1 MARCSLCVS
10 ALLLAA
16 LGAEAG
22 GDVRSR
28 VVASGLG
35 RPTAIVAPGGDVLLV
50 GLQPAKPT
58 SSEQGSVAE
67 LDVEVGDLVLRYS
80 GPLAPAHVAVD
91 HDGNLYWTSR
101 SGGAI
106 WRQDAENGTVRR
118 LASGLHLPSGIAVDS
133 EGRVYFTEGSGNESE
148 GLSGNVS
155 MLDGREATVLRAS
168 EAEPADL
175 AVGKGG
181 DLYWTNA
188 TAGTIAHLATD
199 GTLEIVLAG
208 LDRPQGLALDEA
220 RDRLYFTEVP
230 TPGLTGSGGG
240 RNTVN
245 ALDLATR
252 ERTVLHRGDSEPA
265 DVAVSPSGL
274 VYWISSRTGQ
284 VFESSTEGDDEDDEK
299 VELEARL
306 TGEQEVPPVETEA
319 SGRVKLKLI
328 NREEDDD
335 DDDVSAGL
343 KDGGASAA
351 LRGLRGQVH
360 RDDDEDDEP
369 RLEYRLKLKDITGAT
384 QGHLHLGAPGVNGP
398 VVATLFALQSQERP
412 EHDKKLNVAGIVSPD
427 ELVGPFADDWDGFV
441 AALLGGQL
449 YANVHTNAYPGG
461 EIRGQVLPKGTA
473 QNRPPNGVILT
484 PAGNISV
491 EAGIP
496 VSFAGKV
503 TDPDGDMVT
512 VVWDFGDGT
521 GSTDLVP
528 PAHAYAEP
536 GEYDVKLTATD
547 SRGLAD
553 PSPDRRE
560 ITVTLLPPPTPSP
573 SPTATPPAPTP
584 TPTVPGPTAT
594 PTPTVPGPT
603 ATPTVPPPT
612 PTPTVPGP
620 TATPTPTTPPPT
632 PTPTMPAPT
641 PTTPPPTPTTP
652 PPTPTPTMP
661 PPSVTL
667 TSVQTTVFTPKCI
680 GCHGGSSP
688 EAGLNLMA
696 GQSFSNLVNVPA
708 TTQNGAIR
716 VVPFSP
722 STSYLSIFLAA
733 GHRSNSVTAQDR
745 ADIDSWILAGAL
757 NH

>member
-1 MARCSLCVS
+1 MNTRPSVMARLSFGVS

-22 GDVRSR
+22 GGVRSR

-35 RPTAIVAPGGDVLLV
+35 RPTAIVAADGDVLLV

-58 SSEQGSVAE
+58 TTEHGSIAG
-67 LDVEVGDLVLRYS
+67 LDVEFGDLVLRYS
-80 GPLAPAHVAVD
+80 GQLAPAQVALD
-91 HDGNLYWTSR
+91 RDGNLYWTSR

-106 WRQDAENGTVRR
+106 WRQDAEGGTVRR
-118 LASGLHLPSGIAVDS
+118 IASGLHRPSGLAVDGD
-133 EGRVYFTEGSGNESE
+133 GRVYFTEGSGGDGE
-148 GLSGNVS
+148 GLSGNIS
-155 MLDGREATVLRAS
+155 MLDGQEATVLRAS

-175 AVGKGG
+175 AAGKAG

-188 TAGTIAHLATD
+188 DAGTIAHLTTD

-208 LDRPQGLALDEA
+208 LDRPQGLALDED

-252 ERTVLHRGDSEPA
+252 ARTVLHRGDSEPA
-265 DVAVSPSGL
+265 DVAVSPSGR
-274 VYWISSRTGQ
+274 VFWTSTRTGQ
-284 VFESSTEGDDEDDEK
+284 VFEANGEDDDEDDGE

-306 TGEQEVPPVETEA
+306 TGEQEVPPVESEA

-328 NREEDDD
+328 AREEDDDD
-335 DDDVSAGL
+335 DDDVSAGP
-343 KDGGASAA
+343 KAGAASAE
-351 LRGLRGQVH
+351 LRRLRGQVH

-384 QGHLHLGAPGVNGP
+384 MGHLHLGAPGVNGP
-398 VVATLFALQSQERP
+398 VVATLFDFQAQDRP
-412 EHDKKLNVAGIVSPD
+412 EQDRKLNIRGVISPD
-427 ELVGPFADDWDGFV
+427 ELAGPLAGDWDGFV

-461 EIRGQVLPKGTA
+461 EIRGQVLSEDDDE
-473 QNRPPNGVILT
+473 NHPPNGVILT
-484 PAGNISV
+484 PAGNISAQ
-491 EAGIP
+491 AGVP
-496 VSFAGKV
+496 VSFAGKA

-528 PAHAYAEP
+528 PAHVYAEP

-603 ATPTVPPPT
+603 ATPTTPPPT

-632 PTPTMPAPT
+632 PTPT
-641 PTTPPPTPTTP
+641 TP

-667 TSVQTTVFTPKCI
+667 SSLQTTVFTPKCI

-688 EAGLNLMA
+688 EAGMNLSA
-696 GQSFSNLVNVPA
+696 GQSFSNLVNVAA
-708 TTQNGAIR
+708 TTQAGAIR

-757 NH
+757 NN

>member
-1 MARCSLCVS
+1 MNTRPSVMARFSLGVS

-22 GDVRSR
+22 GGVSSR
-28 VVASGLG
+28 AVASGLG
-35 RPTAIVAPGGDVLLV
+35 RPTAIVAADGDVLLV
-50 GLQPAKPT
+50 GLLPAKPT
-58 SSEQGSVAE
+58 TTEHGSIAG

-80 GPLAPAHVAVD
+80 GPLAPAQVALD
-91 HDGNLYWTSR
+91 RDGNLYWTSR
-101 SGGAI
+101 SGGAL
-106 WRQDAENGTVRR
+106 WRQDAKDGTVRR
-118 LASGLHLPSGIAVDS
+118 IASGLHQPSGIAVDS
-133 EGRVYFTEGSGNESE
+133 EGRVYFTEGSGRDGE

-155 MLDGREATVLRAS
+155 MLDGDEATVLRAS

-175 AVGKGG
+175 AAGKGG

-188 TAGTIAHLATD
+188 DAGTIAHLTTD

-245 ALDLATR
+245 ALNLATR

-265 DVAVSPSGL
+265 DVAVSPSGR
-274 VYWISSRTGQ
+274 VFWTSTRTGQ
-284 VFESSTEGDDEDDEK
+284 VFEASAEDDDEDDGK

-306 TGEQEVPPVETEA
+306 TGEQEVPPVESEA

-328 NREEDDD
+328 AREEDDD

-343 KDGGASAA
+343 KAGGASAELRR
-351 LRGLRGQVH
+351 LRGRVH
-360 RDDDEDDEP
+360 RDDDDEDDSP
-369 RLEYRLKLKDITGAT
+369 RLEYRLKLKDITGAN

-398 VVATLFALQSQERP
+398 VVATLFALREGP
-412 EHDKKLNVAGIVSPD
+412 KPDGKLNIAGVVSPD

-449 YANVHTNAYPGG
+449 YANVHTDANPGG

-496 VSFAGKV
+496 VSFAGKA

-528 PAHAYAEP
+528 PAHVYAEP

-632 PTPTMPAPT
+632 PTMPA
-641 PTTPPPTPTTP
+641 
-652 PPTPTPTMP
+652 PTPTPTMP
-661 PPSVTL
+661 PPSPTPTTPPPSVTL
-667 TSVQTTVFTPKCI
+667 SSLQTTVFTAKCI

-688 EAGLNLMA
+688 EAGMNLSA

-708 TTQNGAIR
+708 TTQAGAIR

-733 GHRSNSVTAQDR
+733 GHRSNSVTVQDR

-757 NH
+757 NN